1 MADNSKTM
9 TRHTILRFL
18 ADCEARGGATA
29 LANRRG
35 VRVVRWSYARLAAS
49 SYQTA
54 RELEA
59 RGVVQGDRVIV
70 WAENSAEWVA
80 AFFGCL
86 LRGAIVVPLDAAS
99 APDFTARVES
109 QVGAK
114 FLFVG
119 DVDAGDLSR
128 RVPSLQ
134 LSNLSSTISHHP
146 ANRYDAAQIAED
158 DIAEIIYTS
167 GTTAEP
173 KGVVLTHRNLLANL
187 APIEREMKK
196 YLKWERL
203 VHPIRFLNLVPLS
216 HVFGQFMGIFVPQLI
231 GGEVFF
237 QDALKPSEIIE
248 TTKRERISVIV
259 AVPRLLDTLREKIER
274 DYEMRGRRAEFQ
286 RALDGAKR
294 WNTARRWWAF
304 REVHRIFGWKF
315 WAFVVGGATL
325 DDETETFWRRL
336 GYAVVQGYGMTETAS
351 LVSVNHPF
359 KQGRGS
365 IGEALPGQEIKLG
378 DGGEIMVRGANVSP
392 GYWDAGA
399 LRAANDSDGW
409 LRTGDV
415 AEIDAHGKLYFKG
428 RIKDVIVT
436 AAGLNIHPE
445 DLEAALNHQ
454 TEVRASAVVGIEDA
468 RGGDEPVAV
477 LVLRDAGANVEAI
490 IRRANESLA
499 RHQQIR
505 RWLIWNDPDLPRTPT
520 QKIKRR
526 EVAKIVRA
534 RLIAASNGSSVAP
547 IDEERAP
554 HDALT
559 DVIARICGEAASSSR
574 LSAAMN
580 LMTDLKLD
588 SLGRVELLGALEDR
602 FQIELDEATFTAA
615 TTLGDVQRI
624 IRRSA
629 SGVADEEGAHG
640 DDESRSTARDVETL
654 RDDAGASVARYPY
667 PRWARRFP
675 ATWIRLAL
683 LYSVILPFVRR
694 LCPLRVKGRENLVRL
709 ANSPVLFVANHV
721 TYIDHALILDALPAR
736 RARRLAI
743 AMEGERLRDWRHAP
757 HSASLFARLIGLAQ
771 YFIVTIFFNVFPLP
785 RKSGFRRSFAY
796 AGESA
801 DQGFNLLVFPEG
813 KRTEDGRMGE
823 FMAGTGLLVKELG
836 VTVVPVRI
844 EGLYE
849 LKLRSRRRARRGEVS
864 VTFGEPA
871 EFSDEEPLVIAKEL
885 RRRVAELGRSV

>member
-1 MADNSKTM
+1 MADDSKTV
-9 TRHTILRFL
+9 TRHTILSFL
-18 ADCEARGGATA
+18 ADSEARGGETA

-35 VRVVRWSYARLAAS
+35 VRIVRWSYARLAAS

-59 RGVVQGDRVIV
+59 RGVVQGDRVIL

-80 AFFGCL
+80 AFFGSL
-86 LRGAIVVPLDAAS
+86 LCGAIVVPLDAAS
-99 APDFTARVES
+99 APDFAARVES

-114 FLFVG
+114 LMFVG
-119 DVDAGDLSR
+119 GVDADELSR
-128 RVPSLQ
+128 RVPCIRLAD
-134 LSNLSSTISHHP
+134 LSGTISHHP

-196 YLKWERL
+196 YLKWERF

-216 HVFGQFMGIFVPQLI
+216 HIFGQFMGIFVPQLI

-237 QDALKPSEIIE
+237 QDTLKPAEIIE
-248 TTKRERISVIV
+248 TAKRERISVIV

-274 DYEMRGRRAEFQ
+274 DADARGRRSAFQ
-286 RALDGAKR
+286 RTLDEAKR
-294 WNTARRWWAF
+294 WNTARRWWTF
-304 REVHRIFGWKF
+304 REVHRSFGWKF

-378 DGGEIMVRGANVSP
+378 TGGEIMVRGANVSP

-399 LRAANDSDGW
+399 LRATNDADGW

-415 AEIDAHGKLYFKG
+415 AEIDALGKLYFKG

-454 TEVRASAVVGIEDA
+454 PEVRASAVVGIADA

-477 LVLRDAGANVEAI
+477 LVLRDEGADVEAI
-490 IRRANESLA
+490 IRRANEHLA

-505 RWLIWNDPDLPRTPT
+505 RWLIWHEPDLPRTPT
-520 QKIKRR
+520 QKIIRR
-526 EVAKIVRA
+526 EVAKIARA
-534 RLIAASNGSSVAP
+534 RLANANDRASVAP
-547 IDEERAP
+547 IDDERAP
-554 HDALT
+554 HDPLA
-559 DVIARICGEAASSSR
+559 DVLARVCGEAASSSR
-574 LSAAMN
+574 LSPATN
-580 LMTDLKLD
+580 LTTDLKLD

-602 FQIELDEATFTAA
+602 FQVEIDEAAFTAA
-615 TTLGDVQRI
+615 TTLGDVRKI
-624 IRRSA
+624 IRQNA
-629 SGVADEEGAHG
+629 G
-640 DDESRSTARDVETL
+640 DGSQVETL
-654 RDDAGASVARYPY
+654 PDEESRDSARASVMRYPY

-683 LYSVILPFVRR
+683 FYVVVLPFVRL
-694 LCPLRVKGRENLVRL
+694 LCPLRVKGRENLARL
-709 ANSPVLFVANHV
+709 ANSPALFVANHV

-736 RARRLAI
+736 RARRLAV
-743 AMEGERLRDWRHAP
+743 AMEGERLRDWRRAP
-757 HSASLFARLIGLAQ
+757 PGASRFARLIGLAQ
-771 YFIVTIFFNVFPLP
+771 YFLVTIFFNVFPLP

-813 KRTEDGRMGE
+813 KRTEDGRMDE

-849 LKLRSRRRARRGEVS
+849 LKLRGRRRARRGEVT
-864 VTFGEPA
+864 VTFGEPV
-871 EFSDEEPLVIAKEL
+871 EFVDEEPTEIAKEL
-885 RRRVAELGRSV
+885 RRRVAEL